1 MGIFNNKNNVIA
13 YTVNKVSNNNVY
25 ISVQNGEVVVKAPWY
40 LTGNQ
45 IQTIVEEKKNWI
57 ISKIKEYEMLNKY
70 EQNLKNQYIK
80 TVNVLGEEYKVE
92 VNYKNIAKPEFK
104 LENNKIN
111 IVLGNKYK
119 KESKTKIVNEL
130 ISKMYEKLANT
141 KLEYIFD
148 QFRFEMGIAPEDYKI
163 EKMENYLAKCDKDNV
178 ITINPE
184 IFQYNE
190 EMINY
195 IILHQF
201 CHLRFK
207 NHTKS
212 FYTLLEKYE
221 PNYKVFDEEIK
232 NVKI

>member
-13 YTVNKVSNNNVY
+13 YTVNKVANNNVY

-57 ISKIKEYEMLNKY
+57 MSKVKEYEMLNQY
-70 EQNLKNQYIK
+70 EENLKNQYIK
-80 TVNVLGEEYKVE
+80 SVKVLGKEYGVE
-92 VNYKNIAKPEFK
+92 VSYKNIAKPELK

-111 IVLGNKYK
+111 IILGNKYK
-119 KESKTKIVNEL
+119 KLSKVNIVNDLLE
-130 ISKMYEKLANT
+130 KMYEKLANT
-141 KLEYIFD
+141 QLEYIFEEY
-148 QFRFEMGIAPEDYKI
+148 RFEMGVAPEDYKI
-163 EKMENYLAKCDKDNV
+163 EKMENCYAKCDKDNI

-184 IFQYNE
+184 LLKNSE
-190 EMINY
+190 EIVRY
-195 IILHQF
+195 VILHQF
-201 CHLRFK
+201 CHLTFK

-221 PNYKVFDEEIK
+221 PNYKNFDEKLK

>member
-1 MGIFNNKNNVIA
+1 MGIFNSKNNVIA

-45 IQTIVEEKKNWI
+45 IQSIVEEKKNWI
-57 ISKIKEYEMLNKY
+57 VSKIKENEMLNQY
-70 EQNLKNQYIK
+70 EENLKNKYVK
-80 TVNVLGEEYKVE
+80 SVKVLGKEFE
-92 VNYKNIAKPEFK
+92 VVVSYKNIAKPELR
-104 LENNKIN
+104 LEDKKVN
-111 IVLGNKYK
+111 ITLANKYK
-119 KESKTKIVNEL
+119 KLAKENIVNEL
-130 ISKMYEKLANT
+130 LNKMFEKIANNQ
-141 KLEYIFD
+141 LGYIFD
-148 QFRFEMGIAPEDYKI
+148 ELRFEMGTTPEDYKI
-163 EKMENYLAKCDKDNV
+163 EKMENCLAKCDKEI

-184 IFQYNE
+184 IFKYSE
-190 EMINY
+190 DIVKY
-195 IILHQF
+195 IVLHQF

-221 PNYKVFDEEIK
+221 PNYKKYDEILK